1 MKSIKAVLSIFMVLL
16 LITFPLT
23 VSAVEEITEVTET
36 TEPYSLTFE
45 CLVGGNVPE
54 NTIFTFNVTK
64 AFYDQGEIDY
74 EHSEKLTDFTVDTAT
89 DTSGKK
95 VYPFND
101 FTISYCYEFSL
112 KSINNKAYIADP
124 TTVTVYVGEYEGEK
138 TVRTVVHKSDTDVT
152 EIEDQPVTAT
162 FNCTKAVEVSVSTKD
177 CEDVTKVY
185 DGKKETAITD
195 KNYKLQGVVE
205 GHDVKLSFTKAEFN
219 SADVKKADK
228 VTVSGLT
235 LTGKDADKYYLKSD
249 TLECK
254 GSITKRP
261 LTITADTVVITLGQA
276 EPTLT
281 YKLSEELIEGN
292 EVSGALKR
300 DPGDAIGEYAV
311 TVGTLSFGDNYDVTF
326 VDGKFI
332 ISNFSYLT
340 VTDKTTAIK
349 VEGYFDAGASVTVT
363 ALDPQSDVYMAL
375 ASGSSWG
382 KILSAYD
389 IKFVAAGVDG
399 NYKISIPVDSKYEG
413 KSIAVYQQLTN
424 GAISCYKTSV
434 LGGAVTITADEV
446 TQFMLV
452 GDKEKATDKEES
464 SVAMTILKVF
474 IIILAVIIGLALVI
488 GLFFFGMIFFN
499 KTEQLKAIIRFIKR
513 LLRK

>member
-1 MKSIKAVLSIFMVLL
+1 MKNIKAVLSLLMVLM
-16 LITFPLT
+16 LIAFPLT
-23 VSAVEEITEVTET
+23 AGAVEEATET
-36 TEPYSLTFE
+36 TEPYSLTLE
-45 CLVGGNVPE
+45 CLVGGTVPE
-54 NTIFTFNVTK
+54 NTVFTFGVTK
-64 AFYDQGEIDY
+64 SFYDQGEIDY
-74 EHSEKLTDFTVDTAT
+74 EHSEKLADFVIDTAT

-101 FTISYCYEFSL
+101 FTVSYCYEFSL
-112 KSINNKAYIADP
+112 KSINNKTYIADP

-138 TVRTVVHKSDTDVT
+138 TVRTVVHKSESDVS

-177 CEDVTKVY
+177 CEAVTKVY

-219 SADVKKADK
+219 STDVKKADK

-235 LTGKDADKYYLKSD
+235 LTGKDADKYVLKSD

-254 GSITKRP
+254 GSITQRP
-261 LTITADTVVITLGQA
+261 LTVTADTVVITVGQA
-276 EPTLT
+276 EPSLT
-281 YKLSEELIEGN
+281 YTLSEELIEGN
-292 EVSGALKR
+292 KVSGALKR

-311 TVGTLSFGDNYDVTF
+311 TIGTLSFGDNYAVTF

-332 ISNFSYLT
+332 ISNFTYLT
-340 VTDKTTAIK
+340 VTDKTTSIK

-363 ALDPQSDVYMAL
+363 ALDPQSEVYAAL

-382 KILSAYD
+382 KIISAYD
-389 IKFVAAGVDG
+389 IKFTAAGVDG
-399 NYKISIPVDSKYEG
+399 NYKLSIPVDSKYEG
-413 KSIAVYQQLTN
+413 KSVAVYQQLTN
-424 GAISCYKTSV
+424 GAISCYKTTV
-434 LGGAVTITADEV
+434 LGGAVTVTTDEV

-452 GDKEKATDKEES
+452 GDKDKAAKEDES

-499 KTEQLKAIIRFIKR
+499 KTEQLKAIIRFVKR